1 MQDDTIVNEQ
11 DQQEESP
18 RAVLV
23 LPEDDERARLIERL
37 QVLGERADE
46 WAQGHVFEGYRRG
59 KAKNTMRRRRTDLAS
74 FRAYLKE
81 GNIELVAPLET
92 EEGQWQWA
100 YISPGLVA
108 AYREWLINKE
118 YAMNTISARLSSVHV
133 YAEKAFLAKII
144 SHEQYLAIK
153 AVHGPAGKEAER
165 IDEMRREQG
174 KQTRVGDKRATL
186 VNLTYEQLQQLFAVP
201 DTSVPQGWRDLLM
214 LHLLWGLGPRPGEV
228 TTLTLADLD
237 LAEGTIRVLRH
248 KTHQHREED
257 YQYLIIP
264 ADAMSVVRHYLGQR
278 TDHRPEA
285 PLLVRTTN
293 RGELVE
299 RVPELDG
306 KTPFWSTRNLS
317 RRVHDLGL
325 QVRDADGQRLN
336 LCAYLARHDWTA
348 TVMADPTNT
357 LPEILDAGGW
367 SGDSGVW
374 RRYRGRRQIANKNIT
389 LNRKLMRRE

>member
-1 MQDDTIVNEQ
+1 MT
-11 DQQEESP
+11 
-18 RAVLV
+18 
-23 LPEDDERARLIERL
+23 
-37 QVLGERADE
+37 
-46 WAQGHVFEGYRRG
+46 
-59 KAKNTMRRRRTDLAS
+59 
-74 FRAYLKE
+74 
-81 GNIELVAPLET
+81 
-92 EEGQWQWA
+92 
-100 YISPGLVA
+100 
-108 AYREWLINKE
+108 
-118 YAMNTISARLSSVHV
+118 TISARLSSVHV

-144 SHEQYLAIK
+144 SHEQYLSIK

-165 IDEMRREQG
+165 IDEMRRENG
-174 KQTRVGDKRATL
+174 LKTRVGDKRATL
-186 VNLTYEQLQQLFAVP
+186 TNLTYEQLQQLFAVP
-201 DTSVPQGWRDLLM
+201 DTTTPQGWRDLLM

-348 TVMADPTNT
+348 TVMADATNT